1 MENSISSSSF
11 LKATTMLGLCQY
23 LLQFY
28 KCMKLKK
35 SGPDSLGIINDSD
48 FVYDFPSSPNGVGG
62 MLYSFET
69 TK

>member
-1 MENSISSSSF
+1 
-11 LKATTMLGLCQY
+11 MLGLCQY